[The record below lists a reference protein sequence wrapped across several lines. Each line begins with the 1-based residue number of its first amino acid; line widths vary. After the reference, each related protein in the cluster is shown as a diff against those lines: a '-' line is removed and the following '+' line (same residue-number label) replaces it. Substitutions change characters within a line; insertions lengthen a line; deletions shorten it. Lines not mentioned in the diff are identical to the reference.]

1 MVHYF
6 KSLVLALLLSMG
18 FGSVGQAA
26 SFDRNKPTTEAK
38 MRALT
43 SALSLFF
50 ILFCQ
55 SAFSGVDKGI
65 DVRRV
70 QTILTELCYNPGLT
84 DGAWGRKTE
93 AAISDYFSDIDQTYS
108 GDLTSEIYGQ
118 LSKRAASRCDSKLSK
133 HVIHYDNFSNKLS
146 RKYFRNQIPKCRGQC
161 QGYNAI
167 KYDNEGEDR
176 FIKLSSREGQMS
188 VRNAGDQVWNKD
200 RVKLAIELP
209 FKDKKI
215 KDRQIWYGFR
225 AKFPEGKRSI
235 QTQNITFTELHQIEK
250 SKGNKHT
257 CTDGMF
263 WRVNFENKLRT
274 WVAVTSG
281 SGKKFKKRMFGFPLL
296 TDEWATFKIGIQ
308 FSENDGFLTLFRN
321 GKEIYRY
328 EGDTYNILWSNNKK
342 CTNGEPLRYLLQI
355 GVYRG
360 IKFSMTPTDYAEKV
374 DTIFFDDFII
384 SEVERDVDFV
394 LK

>member
-1 MVHYF
+1 MKKLFRIVIAF
-6 KSLVLALLLSMG
+6 VCLFTQPVFSEVDKDID
-18 FGSVGQAA
+18 VGQ
-26 SFDRNKPTTEAK
+26 
-38 MRALT
+38 
-43 SALSLFF
+43 
-50 ILFCQ
+50 
-55 SAFSGVDKGI
+55 
-65 DVRRV
+65 V
-70 QTILTELCYNPGLT
+70 QTILTELCYNPGPI
-84 DGAWGRKTE
+84 DGAWGRKTK
-93 AAISDYFSDIDQTYS
+93 AALSDYFSDMDQVYP
-108 GDLTSEIYGQ
+108 GDLTLKDYEK
-118 LSKRAASRCDSKLSK
+118 LSKRAASRCESKLSK
-133 HVIHYDNFSNKLS
+133 HVIHYDNFSRSLS

-176 FIKLSSREGQMS
+176 FIKLSSKEGQMS

-200 RVKLAIELP
+200 RVKLAIEVS
-209 FKDKKI
+209 FSGKKI

-225 AKFPEGKRSI
+225 AKFPEGKSSI
-235 QTQNITFTELHQIEK
+235 HTQNITFTELHQIEK
-250 SKGNKHT
+250 SKGNKHF

-263 WRVNFENKLRT
+263 WRINFENKLRT

-281 SGKKFKKRMFGFPLL
+281 SGKKFRKRMFGFPLL

-308 FSENDGFLTLFRN
+308 FSQNDGFLTLARN
-321 GKEIYRY
+321 GREIYRY

-360 IKFSMTPTDYAEKV
+360 IKFSMTPANYAEKV

-394 LK
+394 LKY